1 MAKLIVHQK
10 VQEYSTFRKVYDEQ
24 ATTITEAGCTGAQ
37 VFQSPNDPNEITII
51 TDWPS
56 VDAAKAFATSPSLK
70 EAMKRAAA
78 ISQPEI
84 LFLVEA

>member
-10 VQEYSTFRKVYDEQ
+10 VQEYSTFRKVYDDQE
-24 ATTITEAGCTGAQ
+24 TTRREFGCTGSQ
-37 VFQSPNDPNEITII
+37 VFQSASDPNEITVI

-56 VDAAKAFATSPSLK
+56 VDMAKAFATSPSLK

>member
-1 MAKLIVHQK
+1 LTKLIIHQK
-10 VQEYSTFRKVYDEQ
+10 VQEYATFRKVHDDHDSTRREF
-24 ATTITEAGCTGAQ
+24 GCLDTQ

-51 TDWPS
+51 TDWPT
-56 VDAAKAFATSPSLK
+56 VAAMKAFATSPSLK
-70 EAMKRAAA
+70 EAMKRAVA

>member
-10 VQEYSTFRKVYDEQ
+10 VQEYATFRKVYDDQE
-24 ATTITEAGCTGAQ
+24 TTRNEAGCTGAQ
-37 VFQSPNDPNEITII
+37 VFQSPSDPNEITVI

-56 VDAAKAFATSPSLK
+56 VDAAKTFVASPALR

>member
-10 VQEYSTFRKVYDEQ
+10 VQAYSTFRKVYDEQ
-24 ATTITEAGCTGAQ
+24 TTTFTEFGCTNAQ
-37 VFQSPNDPNEITII
+37 VFQSPSDPNEITII

-56 VDAAKAFATSPSLK
+56 VEAAKAFVTSPSLK
-70 EAMKRAAA
+70 EAMKQSAA

>member
-1 MAKLIVHQK
+1 MTKLIVHQK
-10 VQEYSTFRKVYDEQ
+10 VQEYSTFRKVYDDQ
-24 ATTITEAGCTGAQ
+24 ATTRNEAGCTAAQ
-37 VFQSPNDPNEITII
+37 VFQSPSDPNEVTVI

-56 VDAAKAFATSPSLK
+56 VDTAKAFATSPALK
-70 EAMKRAAA
+70 EAMMRAGA

>member
-1 MAKLIVHQK
+1 MTKLIVHQK
-10 VQEYSTFRKVYDEQ
+10 VQEYAIFRQVYDDQ
-24 ATTITEAGCTGAQ
+24 AKTLNEAGCTAAQ
-37 VFQSPNDPNEITII
+37 VFQSPSDPNEITVI

-56 VDAAKAFATSPSLK
+56 VDVAKAFVTSSTLK
-70 EAMKRAAA
+70 ETMMRAGA

>member
-1 MAKLIVHQK
+1 MTKLIIHQK
-10 VQEYSTFRKVYDEQ
+10 VQEYATFRQVYDDQEK
-24 ATTITEAGCTGAQ
+24 TLNEAGCTAAQ
-37 VFQSPNDPNEITII
+37 VFQSPSDPNEITVI

-56 VDAAKAFATSPSLK
+56 VDVAKAFVTSPTLK
-70 EAMKRAAA
+70 ETMMRAGA